1 MAQSPG
7 DLAVAHVRALSP
19 YQPGKPP
26 KELERELG
34 VADVIKLASNENP
47 LGPSPLALAAM
58 RRSLG
63 ETWLYPDGSGHEL
76 KQALALHLGVQPA
89 QLTLG
94 NGSNDLLVLLA
105 EAFLTPDSNAVF
117 SQYGFAIYALVTQA
131 AGAQGRAAAA
141 FPADAARKGWRQPL
155 GHDLDAMAR
164 AVDAQTRLVFIANP
178 NNPTGTWV
186 EQRALHRFIASLPT
200 TTLVVLDEAY
210 FEFARPLG
218 CQDGI
223 EWVAEFPNLVVLRTF
238 SKAYGL
244 AGMRVGYGVADPGVA
259 DILNRVRQPF
269 NVGNVA
275 MDGALAGLQD
285 PAHVAAGV
293 ALAAQGRAYFEREL
307 PALGLALIPSAAN
320 FVTVRVAGD
329 GLEVYRRLLQEGVI
343 VRPLAGYGLPQYLRI
358 STGTQAQ
365 NERLVATLRRCLAA

>member
-1 MAQSPG
+1 MNSPG
-7 DLAVAHVRALSP
+7 ELAVAHVRALSP
-19 YQPGKPP
+19 YQPGKPLR
-26 KELERELG
+26 ELERELG
-34 VADVIKLASNENP
+34 LTDVIKLASNENP

-58 RRSLG
+58 RRALEES
-63 ETWLYPDGSGHEL
+63 WLYPDGSGYEL
-76 KQALALHLGVQPA
+76 KQALAAQLGVRPE

-105 EAFLTPDSNAVF
+105 EAFLAPGSNAVF

-131 AGAQGRAAAA
+131 AGAQGRVV
-141 FPADAARKGWRQPL
+141 PAYPVDTPAHTGHQPL

-164 AVDAQTRLVFIANP
+164 AVDAATRLVFIANP
-178 NNPTGTWV
+178 NNPTGTWAGKDAL
-186 EQRALHRFIASLPT
+186 QRFVASIPAS
-200 TTLVVLDEAY
+200 TLIVLDEAY

-223 EWVAEFPNLVVLRTF
+223 EWLGEHPNLVVLRTF

-244 AGMRVGYGVADPGVA
+244 AGMRVGYGVSHAGVA

-275 MDGALAGLQD
+275 MAGALAALQD
-285 PAHVAAGV
+285 PAHVAQGV
-293 ALAAQGRAYFEREL
+293 SLASEGREFLTREL
-307 PALGLALIPSAAN
+307 QGLGLTVLPSAAN
-320 FVTVRVAGD
+320 FVMLRVPGSGAQ
-329 GLEVYRRLLQEGVI
+329 VYQRLLQLGVI

-358 STGTQAQ
+358 STGTLAQ
-365 NERLVATLRRCLAA
+365 NERLIAALRQCLVG

>member
-1 MAQSPG
+1 MAHRPG

-19 YQPGKPP
+19 YQPGKPL

-34 VADVIKLASNENP
+34 VGGVIKLASNENP

-58 RRSLG
+58 RRSL
-63 ETWLYPDGSGHEL
+63 EEVWLYPDGSGHEL
-76 KQALALHLGVQPA
+76 KQALARHHGVQAA

-131 AGAQGRAAAA
+131 AGAQGRAVAA
-141 FPADAARKGWRQPL
+141 FPADTPREGAQQPL

-164 AVDAQTRLVFIANP
+164 AIDAQTRLVFIANP

-186 EQRALHRFIASLPT
+186 EQGALRRFIAGVPAT
-200 TTLVVLDEAY
+200 ALVVLDEAY
-210 FEFARPLG
+210 FEFALPLG
-218 CQDGI
+218 CQDGMQ
-223 EWVAEFPNLVVLRTF
+223 WLAEFPNLVVLRTF

-285 PAHVAAGV
+285 CAHVASGV
-293 ALAAQGRAYFEREL
+293 ALAAQGRAYFERAL
-307 PALGLALIPSAAN
+307 PALGLGLVPSAAN
-320 FVTVRVAGD
+320 FVTARVPGD
-329 GLEVYRRLLQEGVI
+329 GLQIYQRLLQEGVI

-365 NERLVATLRRCLAA
+365 NERLVAALRRCLAA

>member
-1 MAQSPG
+1 VSSPG
-7 DLAVAHVRALSP
+7 ELAVAHVRALSP
-19 YQPGKPP
+19 YQPGKPL

-34 VADVIKLASNENP
+34 VTDVIKLASNENP

-58 RRSLG
+58 RRSLQ
-63 ETWLYPDGSGHEL
+63 ESWLYPDGSGHEL
-76 KQALALHLGVQPA
+76 KHGLAKHLGVQPR

-131 AGAQGRAAAA
+131 AGARGRAVPA
-141 FPADAARKGWRQPL
+141 FPAETPLRPGRQPL

-164 AVDAQTRLVFIANP
+164 AVDTDTRLVFLANP
-178 NNPTGTWV
+178 NNPTGTWLDRG
-186 EQRALHRFIASLPT
+186 ELRRFVASIPAS
-200 TTLVVLDEAY
+200 TLIVLDEAY
-210 FEFARPLG
+210 FEFGLPLG

-223 EWVAEFPNLVVLRTF
+223 TWLGEHPNLVVLRTF

-244 AGMRVGYGVADPGVA
+244 AGMRVGYGVSHPGVA

-269 NVGNVA
+269 NVGSVA
-275 MDGALAGLQD
+275 MDGALAALQD
-285 PAHVAAGV
+285 SLHVARGV
-293 ALAAQGRAYFEREL
+293 VLASEGREYLTREL
-307 PALGLALIPSAAN
+307 HSLGLTVIPSAAN
-320 FVTVRVAGD
+320 FVTVSVPGSGARVY
-329 GLEVYRRLLQEGVI
+329 EQLLHQGII

-358 STGTQAQ
+358 STGTQAH
-365 NERLVATLRRCLAA
+365 NERLIAALRNCLAT